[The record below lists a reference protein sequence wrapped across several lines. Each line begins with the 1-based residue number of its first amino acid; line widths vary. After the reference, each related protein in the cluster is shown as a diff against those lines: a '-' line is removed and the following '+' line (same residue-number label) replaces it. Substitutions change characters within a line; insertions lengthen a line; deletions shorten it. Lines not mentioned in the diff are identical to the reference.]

1 MPDAHEDSASREAST
16 GRRSGRV
23 DRFTQR
29 LRRSAGHPDVALAAQ
44 TPGSHAVT
52 PEEIGTLQADQALSR
67 LPVPPDDKEDRP
79 ILVPRSLRVAGAWSW
94 RLIVSVVAVVGIGW
108 ALLQVKTV
116 VVGLLIALILA
127 VLLEPAARFLRTRLR
142 FPRMLASAVTVV
154 LTIALVAGALTF
166 AGREIAG
173 QFGELR
179 DSAVAGWEQ
188 LISWLQ
194 GSSLSVSADQLQE
207 WTDQAVGI
215 LQENQQRLVSGALSV
230 GSTVLDI
237 GTGAVVAIFTL
248 LFFLKEGRRMW
259 QWAVRLLP
267 APAREPVNEAGIRAW
282 VTLGSYVRTQILVA
296 TADAIGIALGALIL
310 GVPFV
315 VPIGVLVFVASF
327 IPIVGA
333 VLSGA
338 VAVLVAL
345 VTQGP
350 TTALIMLGVVL
361 LVQQLESNV
370 LQPWLMG
377 NAVSLH
383 PVVVFLGVTGGTIL
397 AGLLGALFAV
407 PLLAVINTVVLYLSG
422 HDKFPYLDTDWK
434 RPGGPPGSLI
444 LSIRETYRRP
454 TKSQPA
460 LTDEEIDSITIE
472 RAGGEDAVPVPTP
485 SAVHEAD
492 SQAASLTTDETVG
505 PLPQGAPAREDS

>member
-1 MPDAHEDSASREAST
+1 MPDAHEDSASRETST

-79 ILVPRSLRVAGAWSW
+79 IQVPRSLRVAGAWSW

-142 FPRMLASAVTVV
+142 FPRMLASAVTIV

-188 LISWLQ
+188 LITWLQ

-296 TADAIGIALGALIL
+296 LIDAIGIGVGAAVLGLPLALPL
-310 GVPFV
+310 
-315 VPIGVLVFVASF
+315 GVLVFLGSF
-327 IPIVGA
+327 IPFVGA
-333 VLSGA
+333 IATGSI
-338 VAVLVAL
+338 AVLVAL
-345 VTQGP
+345 VALGP
-350 TTALIMLGVVL
+350 VQALIMLAIVL
-361 LVQQLESNV
+361 GVQQIESHL
-370 LQPWLMG
+370 LQPLLLG
-377 NAVSLH
+377 HAVSLH
-383 PVVVFLGVTGGTIL
+383 PLAVLLSVAAGSMAAGVV
-397 AGLLGALFAV
+397 GALLAV
-407 PLLAVINTVVLYLSG
+407 PLVATTNTVVQFLNG
-422 HDKFPYLDTDWK
+422 RDKFPDLGVDT
-434 RPGGPPGSLI
+434 
-444 LSIRETYRRP
+444 
-454 TKSQPA
+454 
-460 LTDEEIDSITIE
+460 TIE
-472 RAGGEDAVPVPTP
+472 
-485 SAVHEAD
+485 
-492 SQAASLTTDETVG
+492 
-505 PLPQGAPAREDS
+505 LP